1 MSEHNIAC
9 FCFILG
15 VAFLVAVCW
24 TYMSFQSTL
33 DDLQERVDRL
43 EKRQ

>member
-1 MSEHNIAC
+1 MSEHTIPC
-9 FCFILG
+9 FCLIFG
-15 VAFLVAVCW
+15 ASFLAAVCW

-33 DDLQERVDRL
+33 DDLQERVNKL